1 MDPTIEKE
9 MKIYFAGSIRGGRD
23 YARDYKTIISQ
34 LSAYGKVLTEHI
46 ADDNLDDQGENISEN
61 AIFERDTRWLRESD
75 IIVAEVTQPSL
86 GVGYEIAI
94 GESLGKRIIC
104 LFKQKSGNLSAMI
117 KGNKKLE
124 VLEYTSLDELPVK
137 LKQIFQK
144 NYLI

>member
-1 MDPTIEKE
+1 
-9 MKIYFAGSIRGGRD
+9 MKIYFAASIRGGQD

-46 ADDNLDDQGENISEN
+46 GENKLDDQGENISDT
-61 AIFERDTRWLRESD
+61 AIFERDTGWLRESD

-86 GVGYEIAI
+86 GVGYEIAL
-94 GESLGKRIIC
+94 GESLGIRIIC

-124 VLEYTSLDELPVK
+124 VIEYTSVDEIPAI
-137 LKQIFQK
+137 LKQVFQ
-144 NYLI
+144 